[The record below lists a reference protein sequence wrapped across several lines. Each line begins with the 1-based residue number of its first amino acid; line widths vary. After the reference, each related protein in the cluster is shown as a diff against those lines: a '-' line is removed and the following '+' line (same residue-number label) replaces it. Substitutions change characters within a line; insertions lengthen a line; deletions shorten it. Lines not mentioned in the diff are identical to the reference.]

1 METGKPWISI
11 YNKQDDSLIT
21 KFTYKMADLFHKF
34 VFIFL
39 LLTCSTVFAEE
50 VTLNFSDA
58 DLTAVVNS
66 VSQITG
72 KNFIIDPRVKGKVTV
87 ISSKPLNEDE
97 VYNVFLS
104 ILQVHGFS
112 TVPTKNAIKIIPDAA
127 AKQSSAPV
135 VKSVS
140 GKDGDQLV
148 TKVVLIKN
156 VNATQLVPILR
167 PLVAQQG
174 HLAAYAETNVLI
186 ISDRASN
193 IYRISKIIAQIDKR
207 TESEIEFIKLENAFA
222 SEVVRLL
229 TTLSSNIPGQ
239 KKSSTPLVKFSADER
254 TNSIL
259 LSGAKK
265 QRLKYRAIVSQL
277 DQAVASS
284 GNIHVV
290 YLRYAEAEN
299 LSKILSNV
307 GKDVAKSQSKN
318 AGANKS
324 ASKAIISIQ
333 ADSVSNAL
341 VITAPMSIY
350 RSLRTVIQQLD
361 IPRAQVHIEAIIA
374 EVAVDTSNELGVQWL
389 IDGSPNGNPVM
400 ATNFAGSG
408 TSIVGLAAGV
418 AAGGAAGA
426 VGAIAD
432 GLTLAL
438 GRTGSSSL
446 NFVTLIR
453 ALSGDSDA
461 NLLSTPSIVTLD
473 NQEAEIIVGQN
484 VPFLTGEFSSTG
496 ASSGAVN
503 PFRTIE
509 RQDIGISLKVK
520 PQINEGNTITMTI
533 DQEVSNISGS
543 STGAVDLVTNKRS
556 LKTVVQLEDGE
567 LLVLGGL
574 IDEVFIDT
582 EQKVPFL
589 GDIPVIGALFRS
601 KSVSKKKRN
610 LLIFIKA
617 TIIKDPAKANKLSRS
632 KYNFL
637 RDYQLL
643 KSEKMDSLMPVLKDL
658 DTE

>member
-1 METGKPWISI
+1 MI
-11 YNKQDDSLIT
+11 NKLPRSLVR
-21 KFTYKMADLFHKF
+21 FTSGLVFLFL
-34 VFIFL
+34 V
-39 LLTCSTVFAEE
+39 CVSSVSQAEE

-112 TVPTKNAIKIIPDAA
+112 TVPTENAIKIIPDAA
-127 AKQSSAPV
+127 AKQDATPVVTSV
-135 VKSVS
+135 VKS
-140 GKDGDQLV
+140 DGDRLV
-148 TKVVLIKN
+148 TKVVLIEN

-186 ISDRASN
+186 VSDRAAN
-193 IYRISKIIAQIDKR
+193 IHRISQIIRQIDKK
-207 TESEIEFIKLENAFA
+207 TESEIEFVKLEHAFA
-222 SEVVRLL
+222 TEVVRLL
-229 TTLSSNIPGQ
+229 TTLSTGDPAQ
-239 KKSSTPLVKFSADER
+239 KKGSAVDVKFSADER
-254 TNSIL
+254 TNSVL
-259 LSGAKK
+259 LSGEKND
-265 QRLKYRAIVSQL
+265 RLKYRSIIAEL
-277 DQAVASS
+277 DQPVESS

-299 LSKILSNV
+299 LSKILGGV
-307 GKDVAKSQSKN
+307 GKEVLKAEAKN

-324 ASKAIISIQ
+324 EASTLNIQ
-333 ADSVSNAL
+333 ADDVSNAL
-341 VITAPMSIY
+341 IITAPMAIF
-350 RSLRTVIQQLD
+350 RSLRSVIQQLD

-374 EVAVDTSNELGVQWL
+374 EVSVDTSNELGVQWV
-389 IDGSPNGNPVM
+389 IDGSPKSNPVM
-400 ATNFAGSG
+400 ATSFAGSG
-408 TSIVGLAAGV
+408 TPITSLAAG
-418 AAGGAAGA
+418 AAS
-426 VGAIAD
+426 AISD
-432 GLTLAL
+432 GLTLGL
-438 GRTGSSSL
+438 GRVDHSSL

-453 ALSGDSDA
+453 ALSGDSDS

-484 VPFLTGEFSSTG
+484 VPFVTGEYSAT
-496 ASSGAVN
+496 SGTTAVSN

-520 PQINEGNTITMTI
+520 PQINEGSAITLEI

-556 LKTVVQLEDGE
+556 LKTTVQLQDGE
-567 LLVLGGL
+567 MLILGGL
-574 IDEVFIDT
+574 IDEVLIDT
-582 EQKVPFL
+582 QQKVPFL

-610 LLIFIKA
+610 LLVFIKA
-617 TIIKDPAKANKLSRS
+617 NIIKDPAKARMLSHS
-632 KYNFL
+632 KYNFM
-637 RDYQLL
+637 RDEQL
-643 KSEKMDSLMPVLKDL
+643 KKMERLDSLAPLL
-658 DTE
+658 DELVVDQPLLTQ